1 MSQKNLEIVGEAVA
15 ALQRGDFDRAFASA
29 DSEIDWEEMPSL
41 GPDAAAYHGVA
52 SAREA
57 VESWRSMWSDYET
70 ETSRLVD
77 AGDDVVAL
85 SKEQGRGR
93 DSGVTAERELG
104 IVATLR
110 DGRIVRVRLFGSW
123 DGALQAAGISK

>member
-1 MSQKNLEIVGEAVA
+1 MSQENVEIVGAAVT
-15 ALQRGDFDRAFASA
+15 ALQHGDFDGAFASA
-29 DSEIDWEEMPSL
+29 DPEIEWEEMPSL
-41 GPDAAAYHGVA
+41 GPDAAVYRGVG

-57 VESWRSMWSDYET
+57 LESWRAMWSDYET

-93 DSGVTAERELG
+93 DSGVAAERELG

-110 DGRIVRVRLFGSW
+110 DGEIVRVRLFGSW
-123 DGALQAAGISK
+123 AEALEAAGLSE